1 MVKLLKKRGEI
12 MRNDTIAAI
21 STARGK
27 GGVAMIRISG
37 DTATE
42 ITNKMFTLPSGKVI
56 SEFTPRKCY
65 YGNILRDGVIIDDA
79 TLTYFKAPNSYT
91 GEDVCEICCH
101 GGLYVTQAVLETVL
115 SCGAK
120 MAEAGEFTRRAYI
133 NGKLTLSR
141 AEAVGQVIDAT
152 NDAQLRLSTSG
163 ARGTLTKKLVSIREM
178 MLDLITRS
186 YATID
191 YPDED
196 IEDNERSAMSDT
208 LTRILYEL
216 ERLKSTYRAS
226 RAVSEG
232 IRTAIVGK
240 PNAGKSSLYNALSG
254 EDLAI
259 VTDIAGTT
267 RDIIEHTALVGDV
280 TLRLADTAGIRD
292 TEDAVEKIGVER
304 AREKLESSELVLCV
318 FDTSERENKEDY
330 EIIESIKGK
339 SAVAVLNKGDK
350 KREISEEFL
359 AHIYRNFPYV
369 CEISVKTDKGLDNLA
384 KVLNTMYE
392 LDKIDIS
399 NDAIIANA
407 RQLSSVNLALTKVQ
421 EAKEALDFGETND
434 IVCFSLE
441 SALSELDMIDAR
453 ATSEEIVSEI
463 FSRFC
468 VGK

>member
-1 MVKLLKKRGEI
+1 
-12 MRNDTIAAI
+12 MRNDTVAAI

-27 GGVAMIRISG
+27 GGVAMIRITG
-37 DTATE
+37 DNALS
-42 ITNKMFTLPSGKVI
+42 IVKGMFTLISGKEL
-56 SEFTPRKCY
+56 SDPTPRKCY
-65 YGNILRDGVIIDDA
+65 YGNILRDGIIIDDA
-79 TLTYFKAPNSYT
+79 TLTYFKAPHSYT
-91 GEDVCEICCH
+91 GEDVVEICCH

-163 ARGTLTKKLVSIREM
+163 ARGTLSKKLAYIREL

-196 IEDNERSAMSDT
+196 IEDNERDEMSLT
-208 LTRILYEL
+208 LSNVLSHL

-254 EDLAI
+254 EELAI

-267 RDIIEHTALVGDV
+267 RDVIEHTALVGDV
-280 TLRLADTAGIRD
+280 TLRLADTAGIRETTD
-292 TEDAVEKIGVER
+292 TVEKIGVSR
-304 AREKLESSELVLCV
+304 AKEKIESSELVLCV
-318 FDTSERENKEDY
+318 FDLSDKENKEDY
-330 EIIESIKGK
+330 ELIRSMEGK

-350 KREISEEFL
+350 KRAVSDEFL
-359 AHIYRNFPYV
+359 SHINAKFPYV
-369 CEISVKTDKGLDNLA
+369 CEISAKNESGLDNLA
-384 KVLNTMYE
+384 RVLNTMYE

-399 NDAIIANA
+399 NDAVIANA
-407 RQLSSVNLALTKVQ
+407 RQMSSLSLALDKVK
-421 EAKEALDFGETND
+421 EAKCALDFGETND

>member
-1 MVKLLKKRGEI
+1 MH
-12 MRNDTIAAI
+12 NDTVAAI

-37 DTATE
+37 DDAF
-42 ITNKMFTLPSGKVI
+42 NVAYNMFSLPSGKKIADPV
-56 SEFTPRKCY
+56 PRKCY

-79 TLTYFKAPNSYT
+79 TIIYFKGPSSFT

-101 GGLYVTQAVLETVL
+101 GGLYVTQAVLETAL

-120 MAEAGEFTRRAYI
+120 MAGAGEFTKRAYI

-141 AEAVGQVIDAT
+141 AEAIGSVIDAT

-163 ARGTLTKKLVSIREM
+163 ARGVLTDKLLKIRGK

-196 IEDNERSAMSDT
+196 IEDNERGEMSRT
-208 LTRILYEL
+208 LNEIYCEISK
-216 ERLKSTYRAS
+216 LKDSYRAS
-226 RAVSEG
+226 RAVTEG
-232 IRTAIVGK
+232 IKTAIVGK
-240 PNAGKSSLYNALSG
+240 PNAGKSSLYNALCG
-254 EDLAI
+254 DELAI

-280 TLRLADTAGIRD
+280 TLRLADTAGIRE
-292 TEDAVEKIGVER
+292 TEDTVERIGVMR
-304 AREKLESSELVLCV
+304 AMEKLDASELVLCV
-318 FDTSERENKEDY
+318 FDQSEAETEQDY
-330 EIIESIKGK
+330 KIIEDVKGK
-339 SAVAVLNKGDK
+339 CAVAVLNKIDT
-350 KREISEEFL
+350 KRALSDGFIKHL
-359 AHIYRNFPYV
+359 YANFEYV
-369 CEISVKTDKGLDNLA
+369 CEISAKSANGLSGLA
-384 KVLNTMYE
+384 EVLNKMYE

-399 NDAIIANA
+399 NDAVIANA
-407 RQLSSVNLALTKVQ
+407 RQLSSVNLALDKVY
-421 EAKEALDFGETND
+421 EAKDALDFGETPD
-434 IVCFSLE
+434 IICFSLE
-441 SALSELDMIDAR
+441 NALSELDMIDAR

>member
-1 MVKLLKKRGEI
+1 MH
-12 MRNDTIAAI
+12 NDTVAAI

-37 DTATE
+37 DSALE
-42 ITNKMFTLPSGKVI
+42 VANRMFSLRSGKQII
-56 SEFTPRKCY
+56 SIEPRRCY
-65 YGNILRDGVIIDDA
+65 YGNILRDGDIIDDA
-79 TLTYFKAPNSYT
+79 TLTYFKAPHSYT

-115 SCGAK
+115 LSGAR
-120 MAEAGEFTRRAYI
+120 MADAGEFTKRAYI

-152 NDAQLRLSTSG
+152 NDAQLRLSTAG
-163 ARGTLTKKLVSIREM
+163 AQGVLTNKLLSIRE
-178 MLDLITRS
+178 LIIDLITRS

-196 IEDNERSAMSDT
+196 IEDNERSKMSDT
-208 LTRILYEL
+208 LSLVSSEL
-216 ERLKSTYRAS
+216 IKLKRSYRAS

-267 RDIIEHTALVGDV
+267 RDIIEHTALVGSV

-292 TEDAVEKIGVER
+292 TDDTVEKIGVER
-304 AREKLESSELVLCV
+304 AKERMDTSQLILCV
-318 FDTSERENKEDY
+318 FDLGDLENAEDY
-330 EIIESIKGK
+330 SIIESVKGK
-339 SAVAVLNKGDK
+339 CAIAILNKGDK
-350 KREISEEFL
+350 EQKMSKEFIDLVYSSFDNVCRVSAKNADGLSEL
-359 AHIYRNFPYV
+359 AR
-369 CEISVKTDKGLDNLA
+369 TLDK
-384 KVLNTMYE
+384 MYE
-392 LDKIDIS
+392 LDKIDLS
-399 NDAIIANA
+399 KDALIANA
-407 RQLSSVNLALTKVQ
+407 RQLSSVELAIAKVN
-421 EAKEALDFGETND
+421 EAIDALSVGETPD
-434 IVCFSLE
+434 IICFSLE